1 MEEKFLELFAE
12 VLDREEDEDPL
23 KLRDRLEDFEM
34 WDSLAVIS
42 LVSMLDDEY
51 EIIMGRKDLEKMKT
65 IQDIWDFVKAN
76 LK

>member
-12 VLDREEDEDPL
+12 ILEREENEEPL
-23 KLRDRLEDFEM
+23 KLRDRLEDFET
-34 WDSLAVIS
+34 WDSLAAIS

-51 EIIMGRKDLEKMKT
+51 EITMGSKNLEKMKT
-65 IQDIWDFVKAN
+65 IQDIWNFVKAN

>member
-51 EIIMGRKDLEKMKT
+51 EIIMGRNDLEKMKT